1 MHATDLLS
9 GRNSFISVLALVL
22 PLAACG
28 GGGAI
33 DESGLHL
40 ERIDGALDL
49 NTPLFLTSPPGD
61 SARLFVVEKGG
72 RIKVV
77 NKATSSLIGVF
88 LDITG
93 LVSTGSEQGLLG
105 MAFDPQYATNR
116 RFYVSYTDTSG
127 DSVVARYLGRSGESR
142 PCPERG

>member
-1 MHATDLLS
+1 MHATELLY
-9 GRNSFISVLALVL
+9 GRNSFLSVLALVL
-22 PLAACG
+22 SLAACG
-28 GGGAI
+28 GGGAN
-33 DESGLHL
+33 DGSGLHL
-40 ERIDGALDL
+40 ERIDAALGLD
-49 NTPLFLTSPPGD
+49 TPLFLTSPPGD

-105 MAFDPQYATNR
+105 LAFDSQYASNR

-127 DSVVARYLGRSGESR
+127 DSSSR
-142 PCPERG
+142 VIWAIRRIPTLP